1 MWIGYNRPM
10 RAEQALARVSTPSPR
25 EILTVS
31 ALIRSVRDLIE
42 HRYPLLW
49 VAGEISNF
57 TTAKSGHAYFFLK
70 DEHAQAR
77 CVMFRHRHRGLE
89 WLPRDGLQV
98 EAQVLVTMYEPRGDF
113 QLNVETM
120 RRAGRGA
127 LFEAFLRLRERLEK
141 EGLFETEKKRRLPLF
156 PRTIGVVTSRDAAAL
171 RDVLTTLKR
180 RDPSVAV
187 VLFPVRVQGEGAAE
201 EIAAALGTA
210 GRREECE
217 VLLLVRGGGSIE
229 DLWAF
234 NEEIVARAV
243 RACPIPVVTGIGH
256 ETDFTIADFAAD
268 RRAPTPTA
276 AAEMVSPERTQ
287 LLQVI
292 SRLAARIGLRAR
304 HELEGRMLHVDHLAR
319 RLVHPGARLQAQ
331 GELLGQLWL
340 RLGHALAR
348 VVAERQ
354 WRIAALLQRSR
365 ARLPNLDELSA
376 RWVQAISRVRAETR
390 ARVERAAADCA
401 RLAASLAH
409 LDPAAVLERG
419 YSIVHKLDGGIVR
432 DSAALTVGESVA
444 LRFARGR
451 ARARIAAK
459 D

>member
-1 MWIGYNRPM
+1 MLG
-10 RAEQALARVSTPSPR
+10 EQGLARVSTPSPS

-31 ALIRSVRDLIE
+31 ALIRNVRDLLE

-57 TTAKSGHAYFFLK
+57 TIAKSGHAYFVLK

-77 CVMFRHRHRGLE
+77 CVMFRHRHQYLE
-89 WLPRDGLQV
+89 WQPRDGMQI
-98 EAQVLVTMYEPRGDF
+98 EAQVLVTLYEPRGDF
-113 QLNVETM
+113 QLNIETM

-141 EGLFETEKKRRLPLF
+141 EGLFETEKKRRLPPF

-171 RDVLTTLKR
+171 RDVLTTLER

-187 VLFPVRVQGEGAAE
+187 ILFPVRVQGEGAAE

-210 GRREECE
+210 GRRGECD

-229 DLWAF
+229 DMWAF

-243 RACPIPVVTGIGH
+243 RACPVPVVTGIGH

-276 AAEMVSPERTQ
+276 AAEVVSPERTQ
-287 LLQVI
+287 MLHVI
-292 SRLAARIGLRAR
+292 SRLAARLGLRVR
-304 HELEGRMLHVDHLAR
+304 NELESRRLHVDHLTR
-319 RLVHPGARLQAQ
+319 RLVHPGAKLQAQ
-331 GELLGQLWL
+331 GELLGQLRL
-340 RLGHALAR
+340 RLGQALAR
-348 VVAERQ
+348 AVAERQ
-354 WRIAALLQRSR
+354 WRIAVLLQRSR
-365 ARLPNLDELSA
+365 ARLPNLDQLSA
-376 RWVQAISRVRAETR
+376 RWVQAISRVRAAAR
-390 ARVERAAADCA
+390 ARVERAGADCA
-401 RLAASLAH
+401 RLAASLTH

-432 DSAALTVGESVA
+432 DSAALAVGESVA
-444 LRFARGR
+444 LRFAKGR

>member
-1 MWIGYNRPM
+1 MWIGYNRHM
-10 RAEQALARVSTPSPR
+10 RAEQALARVSTPSPSG
-25 EILTVS
+25 ILTVS
-31 ALIRSVRDLIE
+31 ALTRSVRDLLE

-57 TTAKSGHAYFFLK
+57 TIAKSGHAYFVLK

-77 CVMFRHRHRGLE
+77 CVMFRHRHQVLE
-89 WLPRDGLQV
+89 WPPRDGMQV
-98 EAQVLVTMYEPRGDF
+98 EAQALVTLYEPRGDF

-141 EGLFETEKKRRLPLF
+141 EGLFETEKKRRLPAF

-171 RDVLTTLKR
+171 RDVLTTLER
-180 RDPSVAV
+180 RNPSVAV
-187 VLFPVRVQGEGAAE
+187 ILFPVRVQGEGAAE
-201 EIAAALGTA
+201 EIAAALEIA
-210 GRREECE
+210 GRRGECD

-229 DLWAF
+229 DMWAF

-276 AAEMVSPERTQ
+276 AAEVVSPERDQ
-287 LLQVI
+287 LFHVI
-292 SRLAARIGLRAR
+292 SRLAARLGLRAR

-319 RLVHPGARLQAQ
+319 RLVHPGARLRGQS
-331 GELLGQLWL
+331 ELLGQLRA
-340 RLGHALAR
+340 RLGQALAR
-348 VVAERQ
+348 AVAERQ
-354 WRIAALLQRSR
+354 WRIAVLLQRSR
-365 ARLPNLDELSA
+365 ARLPNLGELSA
-376 RWVQAISRVRAETR
+376 RWVHAMSRVRAAVC
-390 ARVERAAADCA
+390 ARFDRAAADCA

-432 DSAALTVGESVA
+432 DSAELAVGEAVA
-444 LRFARGR
+444 LRFAKGR